1 MPWVI
6 DVITHRDNPPGA
18 PQLTY
23 GRLVGLAD
31 DLPPGGRVGDRF
43 GPITAADRNG
53 DLWQV
58 PVAVVTGVA
67 GPLAAAATVGPFHRF
82 PDPTDSPVLARW
94 PSVPT
99 GTPVLALIDTDR
111 RVRSGRCHGPWS
123 PSPN

>member
-6 DVITHRDNPPGA
+6 DVITHRDNPPGV

-23 GRLVGLAD
+23 ARLVGLAD
-31 DLPPGGRVGDRF
+31 DLPPGGQVGDRF

-67 GPLAAAATVGPFHRF
+67 GPLAAAATVGPFRRF
-82 PDPTDSPVLARW
+82 PDPTDPPVQARGPALPVVTPVLTLVAPARLARW
-94 PSVPT
+94 QQ
-99 GTPVLALIDTDR
+99 
-111 RVRSGRCHGPWS
+111 PWS

>member
-6 DVITHRDNPPGA
+6 EVITHRDNPPGA

-31 DLPPGGRVGDRF
+31 DLPPDGRVGERF
-43 GPITAADRNG
+43 GPITAADRHG

-67 GPLAAAATVGPFHRF
+67 GPLAAAATVGPFRRF
-82 PDPTDSPVLARW
+82 PDPTDSPVLGRW
-94 PSVPT
+94 PSMPAV
-99 GTPVLALIDTDR
+99 TPVLALIEPGRGLLRAR
-111 RVRSGRCHGPWS
+111 RQRPWC

>member
-6 DVITHRDNPPGA
+6 DVITHRDDPPGV

-31 DLPPGGRVGDRF
+31 DLPAGRAVGDRF

-53 DLWQV
+53 DLWHI

-67 GPLAAAATVGPFHRF
+67 GPLAAAATVGPFRRF
-82 PDPTDSPVLARW
+82 PDPTDPPVLARG
-94 PSVPT
+94 PAVPT
-99 GTPVLALIDTDR
+99 VTPVLRPIGIDRLTLR
-111 RVRSGRCHGPWS
+111 PRVLRPWC